1 MSFFIDCLSESET
14 ETESESEFVFGLRLR
29 LRFGFEGFGNFDP
42 ATVYSVWVKH
52 C

>member
-14 ETESESEFVFGLRLR
+14 ETETESEFVFGLRLR

-42 ATVYSVWVKH
+42 ATLSIP
-52 C
+52 CG